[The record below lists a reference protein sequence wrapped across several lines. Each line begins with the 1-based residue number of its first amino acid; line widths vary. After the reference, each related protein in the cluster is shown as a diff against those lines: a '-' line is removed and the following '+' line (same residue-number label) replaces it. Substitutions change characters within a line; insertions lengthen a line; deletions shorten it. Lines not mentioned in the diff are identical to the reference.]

1 MVLTIGDGPAIRRG
15 MDPAPIPSL
24 SARPSRPRLSDRRR
38 ENPLRTLRNATTARY
53 TDASDASEDV
63 SARVVCASVCVCF
76 CMVWMRA
83 IVSFEGR
90 KERMVDGAEAV
101 EGVDRVEEVVGVVG
115 GTKVRERA
123 GD

>member
-1 MVLTIGDGPAIRRG
+1 MVVFDGYRLVLLMVSLSCACCDKCAYMVLTIGDGPAIRKG

-76 CMVWMRA
+76 
-83 IVSFEGR
+83 
-90 KERMVDGAEAV
+90 
-101 EGVDRVEEVVGVVG
+101 
-115 GTKVRERA
+115 
-123 GD
+123 